1 MWFKHSR
8 MHRDNRAPEISKP
21 SRGPG
26 PFPLPT
32 QQPQNP
38 PTQLQPQNPAQAQP
52 RPAYNNAA
60 PSANYD
66 PQQQQAKRPRGLNRA
81 HYLPLPI
88 PIPTLFS
95 ILLAWKAI
103 SLPRDKPLSWPPGLD
118 YSKFFPFHRYAGYT
132 IEECHTL
139 RDVIYD
145 MNDENRIN

>member
-8 MHRDNRAPEISKP
+8 MHRDNRAPEIRKP

-26 PFPLPT
+26 PFPQPT

-88 PIPTLFS
+88 PIPTLLS

-103 SLPRDKPLSWPPGLD
+103 SLPRDKPLSWFNLLVSTILLSFSPIRRL
-118 YSKFFPFHRYAGYT
+118 YHRRVSYFA
-132 IEECHTL
+132 
-139 RDVIYD
+139 
-145 MNDENRIN
+145 